1 MLITIAILSMVG
13 MILSFIDHSNKGKI
27 DVNLLFPAILTISLW
42 EINLTLSILT
52 IVFTIIV
59 AFIGHITND

>member
-1 MLITIAILSMVG
+1 MLITIAILSTIG
-13 MILSFIDHSNKGKI
+13 MILSFIDHSSKGKI

-59 AFIGHITND
+59 GFIRHITND

>member
-1 MLITIAILSMVG
+1 MLITIAILSTTG

-59 AFIGHITND
+59 AFIGYITND

>member
-1 MLITIAILSMVG
+1 MLITIAILSTIG
-13 MILSFIDHSNKGKI
+13 MILSIFDHSNKGKI
-27 DVNLLFPAILTISLW
+27 DVNLLFPAIITISLW
-42 EINLTLSILT
+42 EINLTLSIIT

>member
-1 MLITIAILSMVG
+1 MLITIAILSTIG
-13 MILSFIDHSNKGKI
+13 MILSFIDHSSKGKI

-59 AFIGHITND
+59 GFIGHITND

>member
-1 MLITIAILSMVG
+1 MLITIAILSTIG

-59 AFIGHITND
+59 AFIGYITND

>member
-1 MLITIAILSMVG
+1 MLITIAILSTIG
-13 MILSFIDHSNKGKI
+13 MLLSIFDHSSKGKI
-27 DVNLLFPAILTISLW
+27 DMNLLFPAILTISLW
-42 EINLTLSILT
+42 GINLTLSILT

>member
-1 MLITIAILSMVG
+1 MLITIAILSTIG
-13 MILSFIDHSNKGKI
+13 MILSFIDHSNKGNI

>member
-1 MLITIAILSMVG
+1 MLITIAILSTIG